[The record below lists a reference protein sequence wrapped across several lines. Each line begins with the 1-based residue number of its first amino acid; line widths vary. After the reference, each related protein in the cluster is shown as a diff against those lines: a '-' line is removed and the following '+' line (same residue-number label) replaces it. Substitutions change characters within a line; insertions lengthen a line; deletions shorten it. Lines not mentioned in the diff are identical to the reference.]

1 MTPSL
6 MRLPA
11 FAPYPSE
18 ENKLTVKGVRSGMNE
33 SADFR
38 GQEKKPGERR
48 LPRMEKA
55 PQSTAKK
62 EDSHTRECCAESAT
76 DPCARCAEKKA
87 TRGAS
92 GSKHEPRP
100 VERRKRRRALISAP
114 VRVRGVHVTG
124 DGPDEV
130 STTVDVSRGGILFL
144 TPSDSYYAGL
154 EVAVTFPYS
163 RTPDVV
169 GAEQRGRVARVHL
182 LPDGRRE
189 VAIALGAGV
198 GEDLVDASGRKLQ
211 DQAVELTYKP
221 ERPAD
226 PQRPLVLAVDAEVAI
241 RESIKNNLQNEGYEV
256 IVVASCAEA
265 HEVLSVLTP
274 AILIAEVEGEDFPGF
289 DLCAR
294 VKSNPRLKAIP
305 VVLTT
310 RSGNPT
316 DYSNAHSLGAVVCM
330 AKPYKQDRLGH
341 IARLL
346 APLPHLRNTPAPRP
360 ADRSRRLGFGATSK
374 TNGSSN
380 GNGFRH
386 FRLPSFR

>member
-1 MTPSL
+1 V
-6 MRLPA
+6 
-11 FAPYPSE
+11 
-18 ENKLTVKGVRSGMNE
+18 ENKLTIKGVRSGMNE

-38 GQEKKPGERR
+38 GQEKNPGEGY

-55 PQSTAKK
+55 PNSTAKK
-62 EDSHTRECCAESAT
+62 EDSLTRECCVEPAAE
-76 DPCARCAEKKA
+76 PCARCAQKKA
-87 TRGAS
+87 HRGAS

-124 DGPDEV
+124 DGPDEI

-154 EVAVTFPYS
+154 EVAVTFPFS

-169 GAEQRGRVARVHL
+169 HAEQRGRVARVHL

-189 VAIALGAGV
+189 VAIALGVGV
-198 GEDLVDASGRKLQ
+198 GEDLVDAGGRRLP
-211 DQAVELTYKP
+211 DQAVGLTYKL

-226 PQRPLVLAVDAEVAI
+226 PHKPLVLAVDGEVAI
-241 RESIKNNLQNEGYEV
+241 RESIKYYLQNEGYEV

-265 HEVLSVLTP
+265 REILNVLTP

-289 DLCAR
+289 DLCAH

-330 AKPYKQDRLGH
+330 AKPYKQDRVGH

-346 APLPHLRNTPAPRP
+346 APLPHLRNSPAPRP
-360 ADRSRRLGFGATSK
+360 ADPSRRPGFGATSK
-374 TNGSSN
+374 TNGSTNSN
-380 GNGFRH
+380 GIRR